1 MKEKH
6 IRAYMKCAEAF
17 AECSV
22 GERLKVGAVLVKNNR
37 IISCGYNALPA
48 YIDGKL
54 EDENGMTRPEVRH
67 AEKNALLGLIKSN
80 ESATDSVLFCTHSC
94 CKLCAVDIVD
104 AGIKKVYYKHQYR
117 LSEGIEHLRQNGIE
131 VIHLGETNEE
141 ITNPVCSCSI
151 SRPFS
156 SLLDDKTSFAADGT
170 AQEAINR
177 GRKDYPIGLSEENR
191 MV

>member
-6 IRAYMKCAEAF
+6 IKAYMKCAEAF

-48 YIDGKL
+48 YINGKL
-54 EDENGMTRPEVRH
+54 EDENGVTRPEVRH
-67 AEKNALLGLIKSN
+67 AEKNALLGLVKSN

-94 CKLCAVDIVD
+94 CKLCAIDIVD
-104 AGIKKVYYKHQYR
+104 AGIKRVYYKHQYR
-117 LSEGIEHLRQNGIE
+117 LLEGIEHLRQNGVE
-131 VIHLGETNEE
+131 VIHLGETNET
-141 ITNPVCSCSI
+141 IPNPVCSCRN

-156 SLLDDKTSFAADGT
+156 SLLDNKATFDADRAARET
-170 AQEAINR
+170 INR
-177 GRKDYPIGLSEENR
+177 EWKDYPIGLSEENR
-191 MV
+191 VV

>member
-1 MKEKH
+1 MKDKH
-6 IRAYMKCAEAF
+6 IKAYMKCAEAF

-48 YIDGKL
+48 YINGKL
-54 EDENGMTRPEVRH
+54 EDENGVTRPEVRH
-67 AEKNALLGLIKSN
+67 AEKNALLGLVKSN
-80 ESATDSVLFCTHSC
+80 ESAVGSVLFCTHSC

-117 LSEGIEHLRQNGIE
+117 LLEGIEHLQQNGVE
-131 VIHLGETNEE
+131 VIHLGETNETP
-141 ITNPVCSCSI
+141 TNPVCSCSNA
-151 SRPFS
+151 RPFS
-156 SLLDDKTSFAADGT
+156 SLLDNKAPFDADGT

-177 GRKDYPIGLSEENR
+177 ERKDYPVGFSEENR